1 MSPSPKTIRL
11 VNTDPA
17 GCDLSFE
24 IQHSRPAASPGLR
37 RGNIMLTPVKIGR
50 GGSYD
55 ICEQLKVSFEDAER
69 LRCSPQVILFE
80 RGQRL
85 RVHKVMDDG
94 SVIDLSAVHSPLPDQ
109 TKPETS
115 PTTPTPEP
123 VRPVPPAPP
132 PKLEE
137 EPTAPVEDKD
147 KDKDKPKD
155 EKPKDKD
162 EESGEPPI
170 IQFPEG
176 DPTMDWSDGE
186 LRAFAALKQIDI
198 SKAKSKTALLKTIRK
213 AIGKE

>member
-1 MSPSPKTIRL
+1 

-24 IQHSRPAASPGLR
+24 IQHQRPAASPGLR
-37 RGNIMLTPVKIGR
+37 RGITLTPVKIAR
-50 GGSYD
+50 GGTYD
-55 ICEQLKVSFEDAER
+55 ICEQLHVSFADAER
-69 LRCSPQVILFE
+69 LRLSPQVILFE

-94 SVIDLSAVHSPLPDQ
+94 SVVDLSAVHSPLPDQ
-109 TKPETS
+109 TRPETS

-123 VRPVPPAPP
+123 VRPTPPAPVPKLVDEPAPP
-132 PKLEE
+132 PLEAKEE
-137 EPTAPVEDKD
+137 EAKEEPKVE
-147 KDKDKPKD
+147 
-155 EKPKDKD
+155 
-162 EESGEPPI
+162 GETQA

-176 DPTMDWSDGE
+176 DPTMDWSDAD
-186 LRAFAALKQIDI
+186 LRAFAAVKQIDI